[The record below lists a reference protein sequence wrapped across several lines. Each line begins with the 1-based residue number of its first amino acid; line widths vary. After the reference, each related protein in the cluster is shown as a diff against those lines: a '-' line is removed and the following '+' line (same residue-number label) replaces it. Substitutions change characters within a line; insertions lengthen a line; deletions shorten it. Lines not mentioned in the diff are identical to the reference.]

1 MKPNL
6 LTILFGHDVDQKGAS
21 FADTLRA
28 MLSPKAAEDDAYQQL
43 KQVRRVHRRLE
54 AILLHPLSHKVVQE
68 VNREQLEAARN
79 ALRASLGYSESLGRA
94 LGQQSADDE
103 IEVRL

>member
-43 KQVRRVHRRLE
+43 KQTGRL
-54 AILLHPLSHKVVQE
+54 
-68 VNREQLEAARN
+68 
-79 ALRASLGYSESLGRA
+79 
-94 LGQQSADDE
+94 
-103 IEVRL
+103 